1 LYYIILHYLIH
12 LLNKILYY
20 IILLIPLISSY
31 GQNSINTTGGNI
43 NSNGI
48 NLSYSIGQLK
58 INTIESSSSK
68 LNLDFIQGVQYAFSI
83 YDCSRLASIELSVYP
98 NPSSQMV
105 YIKTIDEP
113 NLKLIIYDI
122 AGRLIHERTLESS
135 TTVDVENY
143 SNGTYIFA
151 FYGFCGLI
159 KSFKVLKNN

>member
-1 LYYIILHYLIH
+1 M
-12 LLNKILYY
+12 LNKILYY
-20 IILLIPLISSY
+20 VILLIPLISSY

-48 NLSYSIGQLK
+48 NLSYSVGQLK
-58 INTIESSSSK
+58 INTIGSNSST
-68 LNLDFIQGVQYAFSI
+68 LNLDFIQGVQYAFNI

-98 NPSSQMV
+98 NPSSKIV

-113 NLKLIIYDI
+113 KLKLTIFDI
-122 AGRLIHERTLESS
+122 AGRLIYEQTLQGS
-135 TTVDVENY
+135 TTIDVENY

>member
-1 LYYIILHYLIH
+1 M
-12 LLNKILYY
+12 LNKILYY

-31 GQNSINTTGGNI
+31 GQNSINTSGGNI

-58 INTIESSSSK
+58 INTVGSNSST
-68 LNLDFIQGVQYAFSI
+68 LTLDFIQGVQYAFSI
-83 YDCSRLASIELSVYP
+83 YDCSMLASVELSVYP
-98 NPSSQMV
+98 NPSSKRV

-113 NLKLIIYDI
+113 KLKLTIFDI
-122 AGRLIHERTLESS
+122 AGRLIYEQTLQGS
-135 TTVDVENY
+135 TTIDVENY
-143 SNGTYIFA
+143 ANGTYIFA

>member
-1 LYYIILHYLIH
+1 M
-12 LLNKILYY
+12 LNKILYY

-58 INTIESSSSK
+58 INTIESSSST

-122 AGRLIHERTLESS
+122 AGRLIHERALESS
-135 TTVDVENY
+135 IDARLER
-143 SNGTYIFA
+143 SK
-151 FYGFCGLI
+151 L
-159 KSFKVLKNN
+159 

>member
-1 LYYIILHYLIH
+1 
-12 LLNKILYY
+12 
-20 IILLIPLISSY
+20 LISSY

-58 INTIESSSSK
+58 INTIESSSST

>member
-1 LYYIILHYLIH
+1 M
-12 LLNKILYY
+12 LNKILYY
-20 IILLIPLISSY
+20 VILLIPLISSY

-48 NLSYSIGQLK
+48 NLSYSVGQLK
-58 INTIESSSSK
+58 INTIGSNSST
-68 LNLDFIQGVQYAFSI
+68 LNLDFIQGVQYAFNI

-98 NPSSQMV
+98 NPSSKIV

-113 NLKLIIYDI
+113 KLKLIILDI
-122 AGRLIHERTLESS
+122 AGRLIYEQTLEGS
-135 TTVDVENY
+135 TTVDFENY

>member
-1 LYYIILHYLIH
+1 M
-12 LLNKILYY
+12 
-20 IILLIPLISSY
+20 ISSY

-58 INTIESSSSK
+58 INTIESSSST

>member
-1 LYYIILHYLIH
+1 M
-12 LLNKILYY
+12 LNKILYY

-31 GQNSINTTGGNI
+31 GQNSINTSGGNI

-58 INTIESSSSK
+58 INTVGSNSST
-68 LNLDFIQGVQYAFSI
+68 LTLDFIQGVQYAFSI
-83 YDCSRLASIELSVYP
+83 YDCSMLASIEVSVYP
-98 NPSSQMV
+98 NPSSKRV

-113 NLKLIIYDI
+113 KLKLTIFDI
-122 AGRLIHERTLESS
+122 AGRLIYEQTLQGS
-135 TTVDVENY
+135 TTIDVENY
-143 SNGTYIFA
+143 ANGTYIFA

>member
-1 LYYIILHYLIH
+1 MF
-12 LLNKILYY
+12 NKILYR

-58 INTIESSSSK
+58 INTIESNSST

-83 YDCSRLASIELSVYP
+83 YDCSRLASIELSIYP
-98 NPSSQMV
+98 NPSSERV
-105 YIKTIDEP
+105 FIKTIDEP

-122 AGRLIHERTLESS
+122 AGRLIYEQVLESL

-151 FYGFCGLI
+151 FYGYCGLI

>member
-1 LYYIILHYLIH
+1 M
-12 LLNKILYY
+12 LNKILYY
-20 IILLIPLISSY
+20 VILLIPLISSY

-48 NLSYSIGQLK
+48 NLSYSVGQLK
-58 INTIESSSSK
+58 INTIGSNSST
-68 LNLDFIQGVQYAFSI
+68 LNLDFIQGVQYAFNI

-98 NPSSQMV
+98 NPSSKIV

-113 NLKLIIYDI
+113 ELKLIIFDI
-122 AGRLIHERTLESS
+122 AGRLIYEQTLKGS

>member
-1 LYYIILHYLIH
+1 MIK
-12 LLNKILYY
+12 KILN
-20 IILLIPLISSY
+20 ILLFFIPLFYSF

-43 NSNGI
+43 NSDGI
-48 NLSYSIGQLK
+48 NLSYSIGQLN
-58 INTIESSSSK
+58 INTIGSNSST

-98 NPSSQMV
+98 NPSSKIV

-113 NLKLIIYDI
+113 KLKLIIFDI
-122 AGRLIHERTLESS
+122 AGRLIYEQTLQGS
-135 TTVDVENY
+135 TNIDVENY

>member
-1 LYYIILHYLIH
+1 LYKTNQ
-12 LLNKILYY
+12 LLKKILSS
-20 IILLIPLISSY
+20 LLFSIPLIYSF

-43 NSNGI
+43 NSDGI

-58 INTIESSSSK
+58 INNIRSNSST
-68 LNLDFIQGVQYAFSI
+68 LNLDFVQGVQYAFSI
-83 YDCSRLASIELSVYP
+83 YDCSKFASIELSVYP
-98 NPSSQMV
+98 NPSSKRV

-113 NLKLIIYDI
+113 NLKLIIFDI
-122 AGRLIHERTLESS
+122 AGRLIYEQTLEGS

-159 KSFKVLKNN
+159 KSFKILKNN

>member
-1 LYYIILHYLIH
+1 MYKTNQ
-12 LLNKILYY
+12 LLNKILSS
-20 IILLIPLISSY
+20 LLFLIPLIYSF

-43 NSNGI
+43 NSDGI

-58 INTIESSSSK
+58 INNIRSNSST
-68 LNLDFIQGVQYAFSI
+68 LNLDFVQGVQYAFNI

-98 NPSSQMV
+98 NPSSKIV

-113 NLKLIIYDI
+113 KLKLAIFDI
-122 AGRLIHERTLESS
+122 AGRLIYEQTLEGS

>member
-1 LYYIILHYLIH
+1 M
-12 LLNKILYY
+12 LNKILYY
-20 IILLIPLISSY
+20 VILLIPLISSY

-58 INTIESSSSK
+58 INTIGSNSST
-68 LNLDFIQGVQYAFSI
+68 LNLDFVQGVQYAFNI

-98 NPSSQMV
+98 NPSSKIV

-113 NLKLIIYDI
+113 KLKLIIFDI
-122 AGRLIHERTLESS
+122 AGRLIYEQTLEGS

>member
-1 LYYIILHYLIH
+1 

-31 GQNSINTTGGNI
+31 GQNSINTSGGNI

-58 INTIESSSSK
+58 INTIGSNSST
-68 LNLDFIQGVQYAFSI
+68 LTLDFIQGVQYAFSI
-83 YDCSRLASIELSVYP
+83 YDCSMLASVELSVYP
-98 NPSSQMV
+98 NPSSKRV

-113 NLKLIIYDI
+113 KLKLTIFDI
-122 AGRLIHERTLESS
+122 AGRLIYEQTLQGS
-135 TTVDVENY
+135 TTIDVENY
-143 SNGTYIFA
+143 ANGTYIFA

>member
-1 LYYIILHYLIH
+1 M
-12 LLNKILYY
+12 LNKILYY

-31 GQNSINTTGGNI
+31 GQNSINTSGGNI

-58 INTIESSSSK
+58 INTIGSNSST
-68 LNLDFIQGVQYAFSI
+68 LTLDFIQGVQYAFSI
-83 YDCSRLASIELSVYP
+83 YDCSMFASVELSVYP
-98 NPSSQMV
+98 NPSSKRV

-113 NLKLIIYDI
+113 KLKLTIFDI
-122 AGRLIHERTLESS
+122 AGRLIYEQTLQGS
-135 TTVDVENY
+135 TTIDVENY
-143 SNGTYIFA
+143 ANGTYIFA

>member
-1 LYYIILHYLIH
+1 M
-12 LLNKILYY
+12 LNKILYY

-43 NSNGI
+43 NSNEI
-48 NLSYSIGQLK
+48 NLSYSVGQLK
-58 INTIESSSSK
+58 INTIGSNSSS
-68 LNLDFIQGVQYAFSI
+68 LNLDFVQGVQYAFNI
-83 YDCSRLASIELSVYP
+83 YDCSRLTSIELSVYP
-98 NPSSQMV
+98 NPSSKIV

-113 NLKLIIYDI
+113 KLKLTIFDI
-122 AGRLIHERTLESS
+122 AGRLIYEQTLEGS

>member
-1 LYYIILHYLIH
+1 

-31 GQNSINTTGGNI
+31 GQNSINTSGGNI

-58 INTIESSSSK
+58 INTVGSNSST
-68 LNLDFIQGVQYAFSI
+68 LTLDFIQGVQYAFSI
-83 YDCSRLASIELSVYP
+83 YDCSMLASIELSVYP
-98 NPSSQMV
+98 NPSSKRV

-113 NLKLIIYDI
+113 KLKLTIFDI
-122 AGRLIHERTLESS
+122 AGRLIYEQTLQGS
-135 TTVDVENY
+135 TTIDVENY
-143 SNGTYIFA
+143 ANGTYIFA

>member
-1 LYYIILHYLIH
+1 LYKTNQ
-12 LLNKILYY
+12 LLNKILSS
-20 IILLIPLISSY
+20 LLFLIPLIYSF

-43 NSNGI
+43 NSDGI

-58 INTIESSSSK
+58 INNIRSNSST
-68 LNLDFIQGVQYAFSI
+68 LNLDFVQGVQYAFNI

-98 NPSSQMV
+98 NPSSKIV

-113 NLKLIIYDI
+113 KLKLAIFDI
-122 AGRLIHERTLESS
+122 AGRLIYEQTLEGS
-135 TTVDVENY
+135 TTVDFENY

-159 KSFKVLKNN
+159 KSFKILKNN

>member
-1 LYYIILHYLIH
+1 M
-12 LLNKILYY
+12 LNKILYY

-48 NLSYSIGQLK
+48 NLSYSVGQLK
-58 INTIESSSSK
+58 INAIGSNSST

-98 NPSSQMV
+98 NPSSKIV

-113 NLKLIIYDI
+113 KLKLTIFDI
-122 AGRLIHERTLESS
+122 AGRLIYEQTLQGS
-135 TTVDVENY
+135 TTIDVENY

>member
-1 LYYIILHYLIH
+1 M
-12 LLNKILYY
+12 
-20 IILLIPLISSY
+20 ISSY

-58 INTIESSSSK
+58 INTIESSSST

-122 AGRLIHERTLESS
+122 AGRLIHERALESS

>member
-1 LYYIILHYLIH
+1 M
-12 LLNKILYY
+12 LNKILYY
-20 IILLIPLISSY
+20 VILLIPLISSY

-48 NLSYSIGQLK
+48 NLSYSVGQLK
-58 INTIESSSSK
+58 INTIGSNSST
-68 LNLDFIQGVQYAFSI
+68 LNLDFIQGVQYAFNI
-83 YDCSRLASIELSVYP
+83 YDCSRLASIKLSVYP
-98 NPSSQMV
+98 NPSSKIV

-113 NLKLIIYDI
+113 KLKLTIFDI
-122 AGRLIHERTLESS
+122 AGRLIYEQTLDGS

>member
-1 LYYIILHYLIH
+1 MLS
-12 LLNKILYY
+12 KILYY
-20 IILLIPLISSY
+20 VILLIPLISSY

-58 INTIESSSSK
+58 INTIGSSSST
-68 LNLDFIQGVQYAFSI
+68 LNLDFIQGVQYAFNI

-98 NPSSQMV
+98 NPSSKIV

-113 NLKLIIYDI
+113 KLKLTIFDI
-122 AGRLIHERTLESS
+122 AGRLIYEQTLEGS

>member
-1 LYYIILHYLIH
+1 

-31 GQNSINTTGGNI
+31 GQNSINTSGGNI

-58 INTIESSSSK
+58 INTIGSNSST
-68 LNLDFIQGVQYAFSI
+68 LTLDFIQGVQYAFSI
-83 YDCSRLASIELSVYP
+83 YDCSMLASIELSVYP
-98 NPSSQMV
+98 NPSSKRV

-113 NLKLIIYDI
+113 KLKLTIFDI
-122 AGRLIHERTLESS
+122 AGRLIYEQTLQGS
-135 TTVDVENY
+135 TTIDVENY
-143 SNGTYIFA
+143 ANGTYIFA

>member
-1 LYYIILHYLIH
+1 M
-12 LLNKILYY
+12 LNKILYY

-31 GQNSINTTGGNI
+31 GQNSINTSGGNI

-58 INTIESSSSK
+58 INTIGSNSST
-68 LNLDFIQGVQYAFSI
+68 LTLDFIQGVQYAFSI
-83 YDCSRLASIELSVYP
+83 YDCSMLASIEVSVYP
-98 NPSSQMV
+98 NPSSKRV

-113 NLKLIIYDI
+113 KLKLTIFDI
-122 AGRLIHERTLESS
+122 AGRLIYEQTLQGS
-135 TTVDVENY
+135 TTIDVENY
-143 SNGTYIFA
+143 ANGTYIFA

>member
-1 LYYIILHYLIH
+1 M
-12 LLNKILYY
+12 LNKILYY

-31 GQNSINTTGGNI
+31 GQNSINTSGGNI

-58 INTIESSSSK
+58 INTVGSNSST
-68 LNLDFIQGVQYAFSI
+68 LTLDFIQGVQYAFSI
-83 YDCSRLASIELSVYP
+83 YDCSMLASIELSVYP
-98 NPSSQMV
+98 NPSSKRV

-113 NLKLIIYDI
+113 KLKLTIFDI
-122 AGRLIHERTLESS
+122 AGRLIYEQTLQGS
-135 TTVDVENY
+135 TTIDVENY
-143 SNGTYIFA
+143 ANGTYIFA

>member
-1 LYYIILHYLIH
+1 LTS
-12 LLNKILYY
+12 KILYY

-31 GQNSINTTGGNI
+31 GQSSINTTGGNI

-58 INTIESSSSK
+58 INTIGSNSST

-98 NPSSQMV
+98 NPSSKIV

-113 NLKLIIYDI
+113 KLKLTIFDI
-122 AGRLIHERTLESS
+122 SGRLIYEQTLQGS
-135 TTVDVENY
+135 TTIDVENY

>member
-1 LYYIILHYLIH
+1 M
-12 LLNKILYY
+12 LNKILYY

-58 INTIESSSSK
+58 INTIESSSST

>member
-1 LYYIILHYLIH
+1 M
-12 LLNKILYY
+12 LNKILYY

-58 INTIESSSSK
+58 INTIESSSST

-83 YDCSRLASIELSVYP
+83 YDCSSLASIELSVYP

-122 AGRLIHERTLESS
+122 AGRLIHERALESS

>member
-1 LYYIILHYLIH
+1 
-12 LLNKILYY
+12 
-20 IILLIPLISSY
+20 LISSY

-58 INTIESSSSK
+58 INTIESSSST

-122 AGRLIHERTLESS
+122 TGRLIHERTLESS

>member
-1 LYYIILHYLIH
+1 MYKTNQ
-12 LLNKILYY
+12 LLNKILSS
-20 IILLIPLISSY
+20 LLFLIPLIYSF

-43 NSNGI
+43 NSDGI

-58 INTIESSSSK
+58 INNIRSNSST
-68 LNLDFIQGVQYAFSI
+68 LNLDFVQGVQYAFSI
-83 YDCSRLASIELSVYP
+83 YDCSKFLSIELSVYP
-98 NPSSQMV
+98 NPSSKRV

-113 NLKLIIYDI
+113 NLKLIIFDI
-122 AGRLIHERTLESS
+122 AGRLIYEQTLEGS

>member
-1 LYYIILHYLIH
+1 M
-12 LLNKILYY
+12 LNKILYY
-20 IILLIPLISSY
+20 IIILIPLILSY

-48 NLSYSIGQLK
+48 NLSYSVGQLK
-58 INTIESSSSK
+58 INTIGSNSSI

-98 NPSSQMV
+98 NPSSKIV

-113 NLKLIIYDI
+113 KLKLTIFDI
-122 AGRLIHERTLESS
+122 AGRLIYEQSLQGS
-135 TTVDVENY
+135 TTIDVENY

>member
-1 LYYIILHYLIH
+1 M
-12 LLNKILYY
+12 LNKILYY

-43 NSNGI
+43 NSNEI
-48 NLSYSIGQLK
+48 NLSYSVGQLK
-58 INTIESSSSK
+58 INTIGSNSST
-68 LNLDFIQGVQYAFSI
+68 LNLDFIQGVQYAFNI

-98 NPSSQMV
+98 NPSSKIV

-113 NLKLIIYDI
+113 KLKLTIFDI
-122 AGRLIHERTLESS
+122 AGRLIYEQTLDGS

>member
-1 LYYIILHYLIH
+1 MLS
-12 LLNKILYY
+12 KILYY
-20 IILLIPLISSY
+20 FILIIPLISSY

-58 INTIESSSSK
+58 INTIGSSSST
-68 LNLDFIQGVQYAFSI
+68 LNLDFIQGVQYAFNI

-98 NPSSQMV
+98 NPSSKIV

-113 NLKLIIYDI
+113 KLKLTIFDI
-122 AGRLIHERTLESS
+122 AGRLIYEQTLEGS

>member
-1 LYYIILHYLIH
+1 

-58 INTIESSSSK
+58 INTIESSSST

>member
-1 LYYIILHYLIH
+1 M
-12 LLNKILYY
+12 LNKILYY

-58 INTIESSSSK
+58 INTIESSSST

-122 AGRLIHERTLESS
+122 AGRLIHERALESS

>member
-1 LYYIILHYLIH
+1 M
-12 LLNKILYY
+12 LNKILYY

-58 INTIESSSSK
+58 INTIESNSSTLS
-68 LNLDFIQGVQYAFSI
+68 LDFVQGVQYAFSI

-98 NPSSQMV
+98 NPSSKIV

-113 NLKLIIYDI
+113 KLKLTIHDI
-122 AGRLIHERTLESS
+122 AGRLISEQTLKGSI
-135 TTVDVENY
+135 TVDVENY

-151 FYGFCGLI
+151 FFGFCGLI

>member
-1 LYYIILHYLIH
+1 LH
-12 LLNKILYY
+12 NKILFF

-48 NLSYSIGQLK
+48 NLSYSVGQLK
-58 INTIESSSSK
+58 INTIGSNSSTLS
-68 LNLDFIQGVQYAFSI
+68 LDFIQGVQYAFSI

-98 NPSSQMV
+98 NPSSKIV

-113 NLKLIIYDI
+113 KLKLTIFDI
-122 AGRLIHERTLESS
+122 AGRLIYEQTLQGS
-135 TTVDVENY
+135 TTIDVENY